1 MTLPAQHSNGTGR
14 LKAIATDLHF
24 WVPVVVL
31 LLGLTLLLTLR

>member
-1 MTLPAQHSNGTGR
+1 MDRSI

-31 LLGLTLLLTLR
+31 LVGLTLLLLLR